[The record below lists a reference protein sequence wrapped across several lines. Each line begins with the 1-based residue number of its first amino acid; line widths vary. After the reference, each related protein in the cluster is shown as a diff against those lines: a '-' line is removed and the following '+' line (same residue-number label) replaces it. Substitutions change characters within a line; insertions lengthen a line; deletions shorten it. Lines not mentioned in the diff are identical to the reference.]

1 MADVAAPSQVSHPS
15 GAHPHTSHA
24 RCTVRVPASTSNLG
38 AGFDCVGV
46 AVDRWLTVQA
56 TLCGDTQ
63 TTVDRRGTLASL
75 DLLPERDLIVRG
87 FTAACEAAHV
97 APPHIRVEADSSIPV
112 GRGLGSSAAA
122 CVAGALAAN
131 EILALGMNE
140 DAIVNV
146 AANIEGHPDNVAPA
160 VRGGAVL
167 GVRTSAASSST
178 PHSTSTGT
186 WYVAPLR
193 VDPSLRLAFAVP
205 DFEIATRSA
214 RSVLPRDVDFATAVD
229 AAARAAAL
237 IAGLTNGD
245 PALLRAGFDDVLH
258 VPHRRALLPGYDA
271 VVAAAIAHG
280 AHGATLSG
288 SGSSLVAIAP
298 IPRAAHVARAM
309 CDAWREIGIVA
320 EALVSAG
327 EVSGATVTSLRP

>member
-1 MADVAAPSQVSHPS
+1 MADVATPSHGSRAVDARAPGTQ
-15 GAHPHTSHA
+15 A

-46 AVDRWLTVQA
+46 AVDRWLAIHVTV
-56 TLCGDTQ
+56 GGNTQ
-63 TTVDRRGTLASL
+63 TTIERRGTLAAL

-87 FTAACEAAHV
+87 FVAACEAAHV
-97 APPHIRVEADSSIPV
+97 AAPRVHIEADSTIPV

-131 EILALGMNE
+131 DLLALGFDA

-167 GVRTSAASSST
+167 GVRTDADRNGTAS
-178 PHSTSTGT
+178 GA

-193 VDPSLRLAFAVP
+193 VDPSLRLAFAIP
-205 DFEIATRSA
+205 DFEIATRAA
-214 RSVLPRDVDFATAVD
+214 RSVLPRDVEFATAVD

-237 IAGLTNGD
+237 VAGLASGD
-245 PALLRAGFDDVLH
+245 HSLLRAGFDDVLH
-258 VPHRRALLPGYDA
+258 VPHRRALIPGYDT

-288 SGSSLVAIAP
+288 SGSSLVAVAP
-298 IPRAAHVARAM
+298 AARAGTVATAM
-309 CDAWREIGIVA
+309 CDAWRQIGVVA

-327 EVSGATVTSLRP
+327 EVPGATVGRAHS

>member
-1 MADVAAPSQVSHPS
+1 MADVETPSHSSTAVDARTA
-15 GAHPHTSHA
+15 GTHA

-46 AVDRWLTVQA
+46 AVDRWLTIHVSVG
-56 TLCGDTQ
+56 GDAP
-63 TTVDRRGTLASL
+63 TTIERHGTLAAL

-87 FTAACEAAHV
+87 FVVACEAAQV
-97 APPHIRVEADSSIPV
+97 AAPRIHIEADSTIPV

-131 EILALGMNE
+131 DLLALGFDA

-160 VRGGAVL
+160 VHGGAVL
-167 GVRTSAASSST
+167 GVRTAAVHDAAT
-178 PHSTSTGT
+178 TGA

-193 VDPSLRLAFAVP
+193 VNPALRLAFAIP
-205 DFEIATRSA
+205 DFEIATRAA

-237 IAGLTNGD
+237 VAGLASGD
-245 PALLRAGFDDVLH
+245 HSLLRAGFDDVLH
-258 VPHRRALLPGYDA
+258 VPHRRALIPGYDA

-280 AHGATLSG
+280 AYGATLSG
-288 SGSSLVAIAP
+288 SGSSIVAVAAP
-298 IPRAAHVARAM
+298 SSAVAVATAM
-309 CDAWREIGIVA
+309 CDAWRGIGVVA
-320 EALVSAG
+320 ATLVSAG
-327 EVSGATVTSLRP
+327 EVPGATVARAHT

>member
-1 MADVAAPSQVSHPS
+1 MPDVATPSPVSRTGDAQPP
-15 GAHPHTSHA
+15 GAHA

-46 AVDRWLTVQA
+46 AVDRWLTVHV
-56 TLCGDTQ
+56 TLGGDARA
-63 TTVDRRGTLASL
+63 TVDRHGTLATL

-87 FTAACEAAHV
+87 FVAACEATHV
-97 APPHIRVEADSSIPV
+97 APPRVRIEADSTIPV

-131 EILALGMNE
+131 ELLALGLDP

-167 GVRTSAASSST
+167 GVRTDATQSATAIAA
-178 PHSTSTGT
+178 

-193 VDPSLRLAFAVP
+193 VDASLRLAFAIP

-214 RSVLPRDVDFATAVD
+214 RSVLPRDVEFGTAVE
-229 AAARAAAL
+229 AASRAAAL
-237 IAGLTNGD
+237 IAGLASGD
-245 PALLRAGFDDVLH
+245 RSLLRAGFDDVLH
-258 VPHRRALLPGYDA
+258 VPHRRPLIPGYAA
-271 VVAAAIAHG
+271 VVGAAIAHG
-280 AHGATLSG
+280 AYGATLSG
-288 SGSSLVAIAP
+288 SGSSLVAVAP
-298 IPRAAHVARAM
+298 TSHAEAVATAM
-309 CDAWREIGIVA
+309 CDAWREIGVVA

-327 EVSGATVTSLRP
+327 EVPGATVAPTHS